1 MARKDPNWIEYW
13 FKFGIDVPNKA
24 FFLQG
29 EVDSDLVD
37 AATCAFHMFEMDD
50 KPVTIFMNCPGGDE
64 VQGMA
69 VYDLIKNSRCHVT
82 IRVTGEACSMGA
94 VILQAADI
102 REALPHAV
110 IMHHSGD
117 ANSYPS
123 HKENNRRFQKFM
135 ERYDNF
141 LDRIMLDRVN
151 EKRLKDGLEPKDL
164 SWWKKQDTWDQW
176 LLPEDAIQLG
186 LLDRI
191 VTGPT

>member
-1 MARKDPNWIEYW
+1 
-13 FKFGIDVPNKA
+13 
-24 FFLQG
+24 
-29 EVDSDLVD
+29 
-37 AATCAFHMFEMDD
+37 
-50 KPVTIFMNCPGGDE
+50 
-64 VQGMA
+64 
-69 VYDLIKNSRCHVT
+69 
-82 IRVTGEACSMGA
+82 
-94 VILQAADI
+94 
-102 REALPHAV
+102 LPHAV